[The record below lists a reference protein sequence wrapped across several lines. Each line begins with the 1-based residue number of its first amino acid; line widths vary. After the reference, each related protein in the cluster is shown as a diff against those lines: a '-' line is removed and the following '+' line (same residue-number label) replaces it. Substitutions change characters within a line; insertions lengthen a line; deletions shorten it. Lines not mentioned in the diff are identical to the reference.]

1 VEAAEAVMEATEAI
15 MEAAEAVET
24 AVEMLKLPRGVTISW
39 SSSITLQL
47 LPMVNDNVR
56 KNSIDYISTKKI
68 KL

>member
-1 VEAAEAVMEATEAI
+1 VEAAEAVMEAAEAI

-24 AVEMLKLPRGVTISW
+24 AVKMLKLPHGATIS

-56 KNSIDYISTKKI
+56 KNSIDYISTKRI